1 MQPIRV
7 ASMLTKPQPLM
18 PLRCKDGALKAI
30 RGKMSSPSWC
40 IAAMRCVELGKTK
53 LKMPSSM

>member
-1 MQPIRV
+1 
-7 ASMLTKPQPLM
+7 MLTKPQPLM